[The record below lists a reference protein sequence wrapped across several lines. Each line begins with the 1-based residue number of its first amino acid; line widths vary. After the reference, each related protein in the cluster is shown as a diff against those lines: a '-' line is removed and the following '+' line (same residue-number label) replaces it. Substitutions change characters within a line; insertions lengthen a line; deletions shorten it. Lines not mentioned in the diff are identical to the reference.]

1 MTTIDPKPQTAFP
14 WSYVLLTYALS
25 WSTWLLGWYALGQ
38 PDDMSRTSA
47 IMPVI
52 LAGSFGPGLAAAILT
67 ARHGWGA
74 VKEWLGAFVSFRCGW
89 RGYAATFLP
98 FPLAV
103 LFLTVLFGYEPKLDA
118 AEGQPALAFYLTIF
132 PMVIVNGL
140 VTAIMGAGPLGEE
153 GGWRGYMLP
162 RLLEKFGEVPASL
175 ILGLVWALWHLPVMA
190 MFPGWR
196 GGMEFWT
203 YLPLYIVSVCALS
216 LLMTRVWKIGRGSLV
231 PVIWLH
237 GIVNAIGNF
246 AFDSDAWTSIWSE
259 EFGILMFM
267 TAALLAWAVLTRAKA
282 RSDKLVA
289 SPA

>member
-1 MTTIDPKPQTAFP
+1 MTASYQTARSVFP
-14 WSYVLLTYALS
+14 WSFVLLTYALS

-38 PDDMSRTSA
+38 PDDMSRSSA

-89 RGYAATFLP
+89 RGYAAAFLP

-103 LFLTVLFGYEPKLDA
+103 LLLTVVFGYEPNLAIAD
-118 AEGQPALAFYLTIF
+118 GQPAFAFYLTIF
-132 PMVIVNGL
+132 PMVIFNGL
-140 VTAIMGAGPLGEE
+140 VTALIGAGPLGEE

-190 MFPGWR
+190 LFPGWR
-196 GGMEFWT
+196 GGMDFWT

-237 GIVNAIGNF
+237 GIVNAIGSF
-246 AFDSDAWTSIWSE
+246 AFDSDAWTNRWSE
-259 EFGILMFM
+259 EFGIVLF
-267 TAALLAWAVLTRAKA
+267 ALSALLAFAVLVKVRARK
-282 RSDKLVA
+282 REPVA
-289 SPA
+289 ALA